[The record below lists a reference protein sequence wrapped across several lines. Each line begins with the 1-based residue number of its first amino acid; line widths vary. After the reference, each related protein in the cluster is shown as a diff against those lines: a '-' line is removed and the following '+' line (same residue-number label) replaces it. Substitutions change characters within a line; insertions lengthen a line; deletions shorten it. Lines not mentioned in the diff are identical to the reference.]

1 MRGNT
6 MKRRRVSEL
15 LKPATLLA
23 VCGVVAMLGFDS
35 APVLAGP
42 RVPFSASGTI
52 LTIDTGKV
60 KQAGD
65 SECQIV
71 KDRQV
76 TGTLTGSIGGTTGV
90 PFVMTFN
97 GVVSIEDQSGLLRG
111 RMVAG
116 VHEAKVTLTS
126 SAGPTPVECEDPDGV
141 TCIATPAGNFVPGLL
156 LNGKMNFLGGTQG
169 QGAVTGWVIP
179 ILDEQGHVVGIVAS
193 QLTLAGRWI
202 P

>member
-1 MRGNT
+1 MRGNS
-6 MKRRRVSEL
+6 MKRRSVRESWRS
-15 LKPATLLA
+15 ATVLA
-23 VCGVVAMLGFDS
+23 VCGVVAMLGFDAAS
-35 APVLAGP
+35 VFADA

-52 LTIDTGKV
+52 LTINTGKV

-65 SECQIV
+65 SECYIV
-71 KDRQV
+71 KDRQI
-76 TGTLTGSIGGTTGV
+76 TGALTGSIGGIAGV

-97 GVVSIEDQSGLLRG
+97 AIVSIENQAGQFRG

-116 VHEAKVTLTS
+116 IYEANLSLTS

-169 QGAVTGWVIP
+169 RGTVTGWVIP
-179 ILDEQGHVVGIVAS
+179 VLDEQGHVVSIVAS